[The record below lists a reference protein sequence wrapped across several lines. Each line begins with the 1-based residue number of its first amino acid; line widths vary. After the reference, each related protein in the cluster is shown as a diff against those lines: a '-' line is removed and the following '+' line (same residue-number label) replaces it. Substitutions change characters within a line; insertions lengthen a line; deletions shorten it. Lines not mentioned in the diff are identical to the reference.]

1 MKRHGRM
8 GLGENYKKLEILCCA
23 MLGII
28 FYSGCST
35 VLHPYRTSR
44 KYCYTFEVPQEVK
57 EESFYLW
64 VSDLWDSPVR
74 IEEGTQWEIC
84 FGSEWEKDS
93 GVFAY
98 LNQDY
103 RLVAQIPIKYHGRR
117 VAIKSHDGK
126 EFYSQ
131 TGKIKMP
138 LKDGQLQDLNISELD
153 NLAPVVGDDSFIII
167 SGLDAE
173 RYEQVSAYFAAL
185 HLRLMAYNILTP
197 DQKRA
202 ILRMDTY
209 DESRYLN
216 IISNLSIIPGLYNP
230 SLWAEPGYRFFRVI
244 AELNYAKQN
253 LIIPIDNSVYG
264 DSQTSRYDVEWMM
277 ARRDVIKAQQEKE
290 RTEDNLDFLTRLY
303 LQRGR

>member
-1 MKRHGRM
+1 MKWHGRI
-8 GLGENYKKLEILCCA
+8 GSGESFRKLQIISCA
-23 MLGII
+23 VSAFL
-28 FYSGCST
+28 YLGCST
-35 VLHPYRTSR
+35 ALHPYRTPR
-44 KYCYTFEVPQEVK
+44 KSCYTFETPKEIG

-64 VSDLWDSPVR
+64 ISDLWDSPVR
-74 IEEGTQWEIC
+74 IEEGTQWEVC
-84 FGSEWEKDS
+84 FGPEWEKDS

-103 RLVAQIPIKYHGRR
+103 RLTAQIPIKYHGRR

-126 EFYSQ
+126 KFYSAI
-131 TGKIKMP
+131 GEIRMP
-138 LKDGQLQDLNISELD
+138 LKDGKLQDLNISELD
-153 NLAPVVGDDSFIII
+153 NLAPLVGDDSFMTI
-167 SGLDAE
+167 SAFDAE
-173 RYEQVSAYFAAL
+173 RYRQVSSYFNAL
-185 HLRLMAYNILTP
+185 HLKLTAYNMLTP

-216 IISNLSIIPGLYNP
+216 IISNLSIIPGLYHP
-230 SLWAEPGYRFFRVI
+230 SLWAEPGFRFFRVI

-253 LIIPIDNSVYG
+253 FLIHIDNSVYG

-277 ARRDVIKAQQEKE
+277 ARRDVIKLQQEKE
-290 RTEDNLDFLTRLY
+290 RTEENLDFLTRLY